1 MTVTAIPGAISST
14 RYVNIISGVGANS
27 VIPARQ
33 LIGRLFTDNGLLP
46 PQRYKQFSSAAE
58 VGAYFGLSSNEYLRA
73 LFYFTWV
80 SKNITQA
87 NLISFARWVD
97 EAVAG
102 VIYGIQAA
110 YVLSTFTAVTSGSLN
125 LTIGGTTFQLTGINL
140 SAASSLS
147 VVASD
152 IQTAIQAHTAGGT
165 DWTSA
170 TVQYVASPTQGGSP
184 QFVLTGGVVGA
195 EAMGIAAA
203 TAGTDLGPLLGF
215 LGAGAIVGQGSAIE
229 TITQTLTTSANLSN
243 NFGSFLFMPSL
254 NTTQITQAAEWNA
267 SQNNLY
273 QFMVPVTSADYATVE
288 AAIAELGGCGMTLS
302 PIAGQ
307 YPEMIPMIVLA
318 ATNFNAVNGVQGYM
332 FQNNFAVTPSVTTD
346 LLADTYDAAL
356 VNYYGQTQ
364 SAGQF
369 IQFYQRGVLTGPST
383 SPQFMN
389 FYANEQWLKATAS
402 AALLTL
408 LLSLSE
414 VAANTQGQGQLT
426 ATMQGVIDQALTNG
440 TISVGNILS
449 TAQQLFI
456 TQVTGDPKA
465 WYQVQTIGYW
475 FNVTFQEVVNSNSG
489 LEEWQALYTL
499 VYAKN
504 NQISSVQG
512 TDILI

>member
-1 MTVTAIPGAISST
+1 
-14 RYVNIISGVGANS
+14 
-27 VIPARQ
+27 
-33 LIGRLFTDNGLLP
+33 
-46 PQRYKQFSSAAE
+46 
-58 VGAYFGLSSNEYLRA
+58 
-73 LFYFTWV
+73 
-80 SKNITQA
+80 
-87 NLISFARWVD
+87 
-97 EAVAG
+97 
-102 VIYGIQAA
+102 
-110 YVLSTFTAVTSGSLN
+110 
-125 LTIGGTTFQLTGINL
+125 
-140 SAASSLS
+140 
-147 VVASD
+147 
-152 IQTAIQAHTAGGT
+152 
-165 DWTSA
+165 
-170 TVQYVASPTQGGSP
+170 
-184 QFVLTGGVVGA
+184 
-195 EAMGIAAA
+195 MGIAAA

-215 LGAGAIVGQGSAIE
+215 LGAGAIVGQGSAVE

-254 NTTQITQAAEWNA
+254 NTTQVTQAAEWNA

-273 QFMVPVTSADYATVE
+273 QFMVPVTSADYATIA
-288 AAIAELGGCGMTLS
+288 AAIAAYGGCGMTLS
-302 PIAGQ
+302 PISGQ

-332 FQNNFAVTPSVTTD
+332 FQNNFSVTPSVTKD

-440 TISVGNILS
+440 TISVGNVLS

-475 FNVTFQEVVNSNSG
+475 FSVTFQEVVNSNSG